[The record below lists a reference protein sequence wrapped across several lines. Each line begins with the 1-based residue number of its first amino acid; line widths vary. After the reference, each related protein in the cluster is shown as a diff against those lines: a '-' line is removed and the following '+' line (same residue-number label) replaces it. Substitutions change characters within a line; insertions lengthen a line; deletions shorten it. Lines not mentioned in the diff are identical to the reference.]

1 MRVAMAFP
9 RKLLNDG
16 EDIVA
21 ELRPH
26 WWVFAKPAA
35 LVVLLFVLATV
46 AQIAV
51 GGVVA
56 LVFALAGLV
65 ALAWLGLRYLRWS
78 TTMFVITTD
87 RLVLRSGVLA
97 KHGKEIPL
105 ERVND
110 ITVSQSLFERVIRAG
125 DVVLES
131 GGERGQQVVSN
142 IPRPFEVQN
151 VIYAEI
157 ERAQAR
163 SADRAAGRRE
173 LSVPEQIEKLDE
185 LRRRGALTQA
195 EFDAKKAQLLD
206 RM

>member
-1 MRVAMAFP
+1 MPFP

-26 WWVFAKPAA
+26 WWVFVKPAA
-35 LVVLLFVLATV
+35 TVVLLFVLATV
-46 AQIAV
+46 VQIAV
-51 GGVVA
+51 DNSVLT
-56 LVFALAGLV
+56 LVIAGAGLV
-65 ALAWLGLRYLRWS
+65 ALVWLGLRYLRWA

-87 RLVLRSGVLA
+87 RLILRGGVLA

-105 ERVND
+105 ERIND
-110 ITVSQSLFERVIRAG
+110 ITVTQTFFERLIRAG

-131 GGERGQQVVSN
+131 GGERGQQAVSN

-151 VIYAEI
+151 VIYGEI

-163 SADRAAGRRE
+163 TADRGAAHRE

-195 EFDAKKAQLLD
+195 EFDAKKTQLLD
-206 RM
+206 RL